1 MLSTSEDGWVGENL
15 WNERLAF
22 QSKQT
27 LELADSNTTLV
38 MTVAVALEGLL
49 SNSSEPRWLAR
60 MLENA

>member
-1 MLSTSEDGWVGENL
+1 MLSTSEDGRVGENL

-38 MTVAVALEGLL
+38 MTVTVALEGLL
-49 SNSSEPRWLAR
+49 SNPSEPR
-60 MLENA
+60 